1 MRRSEKAIKIGE
13 ILDSKYAE
21 TPIPLEHV
29 YAYTLLV
36 AVMLSAQSTDKKVN
50 EITPRLFEVAGS
62 PEKMALLEVEEIRQI
77 IREIGLAPTK
87 AKNLRRMAEQILED
101 GGEVRPDWE
110 FLESLAGVG
119 HKTASVVM
127 SQAFGVPAFPVDT
140 HIHRLAARWGLS
152 NGRNVAKTEKDLKA
166 VFAEETWNR
175 RHLQI
180 IYFGREYCPALR
192 HDLSSCPICSWAATK
207 KRIREEMGG

>member
-1 MRRSEKAIKIGE
+1 MRRAEKAELIGGK
-13 ILDSKYAE
+13 LDDLYPE
-21 TPIPLEHV
+21 TPIPLHHTDP
-29 YAYTLLV
+29 YTLLV
-36 AVMLSAQSTDKKVN
+36 AVMLSAQTTDKKVN
-50 EITPRLFEVAGS
+50 EVTPGLFQEAS
-62 PEKMALLEVEEIRQI
+62 NPKEMAALQVDKIHDL

-101 GGEVRPDWE
+101 GGEVRPDWV

-127 SQAFGVPAFPVDT
+127 AQAFGIPAFPVDT

-152 NGRNVAKTEKDLKA
+152 DGRSVVKTERDLKA
-166 VFAEETWNR
+166 VFPEETWTR

-180 IYFGREYCPALR
+180 MYFGREYCPALR
-192 HDLSSCPICSWAATK
+192 HDLLACPICSWAATK

>member
-1 MRRSEKAIKIGE
+1 LEKASKIGE
-13 ILDSKYAE
+13 ILDSKYPE
-21 TPIPLEHV
+21 TPTPLDHV
-29 YAYTLLV
+29 DAYTLLV

-50 EITPRLFEVAGS
+50 EITPKLFEVAGS

-87 AKNLRRMAEQILED
+87 AKNLRRMAGQILED

-152 NGRNVAKTEKDLKA
+152 DGRNVVKTERDLKA
-166 VFAEETWNR
+166 VFPEETWNR

-180 IYFGREYCPALR
+180 IYFGREYCPSLR
-192 HDLSSCPICSWAATK
+192 HDLTSCPICSWAATK

>member
-1 MRRSEKAIKIGE
+1 MEKAGIIGDK
-13 ILDSKYAE
+13 LDEMYPE
-21 TPIPLEHV
+21 TPIPLDHV
-29 YAYTLLV
+29 DPYTLLV
-36 AVMLSAQSTDKKVN
+36 AVMLSAQTTDKKVN
-50 EITPRLFEVAGS
+50 EVTPRLFEAAGR
-62 PEKMALLEVEEIRQI
+62 PEEMALLEVDEIHSI

-101 GGEVRPDWE
+101 GGEVRPDWD

-152 NGRNVAKTEKDLKA
+152 DGRNVTKTERDLKA
-166 VFAEETWNR
+166 VFPEETWNR

-192 HDLSSCPICSWAATK
+192 HNMRECPICSWAATK
-207 KRIREEMGG
+207 KRMKEEMGG